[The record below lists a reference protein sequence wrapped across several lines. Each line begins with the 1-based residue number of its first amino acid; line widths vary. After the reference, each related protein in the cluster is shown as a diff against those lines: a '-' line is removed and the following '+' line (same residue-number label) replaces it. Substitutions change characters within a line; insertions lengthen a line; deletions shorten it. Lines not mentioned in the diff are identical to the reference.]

1 VKLVKRF
8 PDLYEE
14 THQPEE
20 RVKNVSIQDEL
31 DDPGNYADN
40 II

>member
-1 VKLVKRF
+1 VKPVKRF
-8 PDLYEE
+8 PDCNKE

-20 RVKNVSIQDEL
+20 RVKDVSIQDEL
-31 DDPGNYADN
+31 DDPGNYGDN